1 LSAGLEADK
10 MAAMRRAVRD
20 RSTVAARAAGRG
32 RPPIRAGY
40 EHLRLER
47 EGALVS
53 RKTLEYYDG
62 MILPF
67 LDWLDDE
74 GVQRFEH
81 PDIDHARRYRAR
93 LASW

>member
-1 LSAGLEADK
+1 LQRG
-10 MAAMRRAVRD
+10 RR
-20 RSTVAARAAGRG
+20 GRG

-40 EHLRLER
+40 EHFRLER

-67 LDWLDDE
+67 LDWLDGE
-74 GVQRFEH
+74 GV
-81 PDIDHARRYRAR
+81 
-93 LASW
+93 